1 MKDEIKTQWKAN
13 LTSGEFVQGKS
24 YLREWNFAT
33 KEWEY
38 CCLGV
43 LCEQSGLAEWVVVDT
58 NRPTWWP
65 SAARGDTRRVAS
77 YLGATQYLPREVAEW
92 AGIAT
97 TLDGGN
103 KNTPQGV
110 LAEKN
115 DDDDGCSFAE
125 IAEAL
130 DPVFEQFEG
139 KSGV

>member
-13 LTSGEFVQGKS
+13 LTSGEFVQGKN

-33 KEWEY
+33 KKWEY

-43 LCEQSGLAEWVVVDT
+43 LCEQSGLAEWVCLG
-58 NRPTWWP
+58 P
-65 SAARGDTRRVAS
+65 SAHQLARGDTRRVAS
-77 YLGATQYLPREVAEW
+77 YLGATQDLPREVAEW
-92 AGIAT
+92 AGIIT
-97 TLDGGN
+97 TEDGAYN

-110 LAEKN
+110 LAGKN
-115 DDDDGCSFAE
+115 DDDGCSFAE

-130 DPVFEQFEG
+130 DPVLEQFEG